1 MGKRVQTS
9 ETVGPQ
15 GHETEPRHHP
25 PACRRPPGRKPGPAP
40 EPGPF
45 GRQLLKV
52 VRHCFPELNR
62 WLDGLPDPRRQDLCV
77 YLGRHLWWQIILT
90 FLLRGGSRNAFD
102 ADRNTGQ
109 LPENMMGLCA
119 QAWDEHRLGKR
130 RTVTCSEN
138 AKRHAARVPVPAV
151 ACLLVGMVRRLMAM
165 RLLDSGRLF
174 GRWWLIVVDGTLQD
188 RGRRTRLGQARYRYI
203 VEAKLLGPH
212 DAVFSLMTEFREV
225 RNPVLE
231 KEDCELRAFHR
242 LAARLHAEFPRL
254 PICLLFDGLYP
265 VEAVFN
271 LCEQYGW
278 MFIATLPEG
287 RQPSAWDEAV
297 QTMLLNPTA
306 VLKARR
312 KGEDGWVEQTLRW
325 TSQVP
330 FGSHLLQVLFSGE
343 ISPTEATLWV
353 WVTNFPL
360 DRGNVY
366 PIANQGGRGRQQI
379 EAVFNVEKNG
389 GFGLEHAF
397 CANTNASQNYH
408 LMMQVAH
415 IIGQLLLNGV
425 LRRLT
430 QGCRKLTHSTLI
442 ALLRTSLLLV
452 PIDFSLPTFDQIRF
466 RSSA

>member
-1 MGKRVQTS
+1 
-9 ETVGPQ
+9 
-15 GHETEPRHHP
+15 
-25 PACRRPPGRKPGPAP
+25 
-40 EPGPF
+40 
-45 GRQLLKV
+45 

-102 ADRNTGQ
+102 ADRNSGQ
-109 LPENMMGLCA
+109 LPENVLRLCA
-119 QAWDEHRLGKR
+119 QEWDELRLGKR

-138 AKRHAARVPVPAV
+138 AKRQASRVATSAV
-151 ACLLVGMVRRLMAM
+151 ARLLVWMVRRLMAM

-188 RGRRTRLGQARYRYI
+188 RGRRTRHGQARYRYV

-212 DAVFSLMTEFREV
+212 GTVFSLMTEFREV

-231 KEDCELRAFHR
+231 KEDCELRAFQR
-242 LAARLHAEFPRL
+242 LAARLYAEFPRL

-265 VEAVFN
+265 VEAVFD

-278 MFIATLPEG
+278 KFIATLPEG

-297 QTMLLNPTA
+297 QTMLMSPAA

-312 KGEDGWVEQTLRW
+312 QGEDGWVEQTLRW

-330 FGSHLLQVLFSGE
+330 FGRHALQVLFSGE
-343 ISPTEATLWV
+343 ISPTQATLWV

-360 DRGNVY
+360 ERDNVY
-366 PIANQGGRGRQQI
+366 AIANQGGRARQNI
-379 EAVFNVEKNG
+379 ETVFNVEKNG

-397 CANTNASQNYH
+397 CANATASQNYH

-415 IIGQLLLNGV
+415 SLGQLLLGGV
-425 LRRLT
+425 LRRFT
-430 QGCRKLTHSTLI
+430 QACRKLTHIKLI
-442 ALLRTSLLLV
+442 ELLRSSLLQV
-452 PIDFSLPTFDQIRF
+452 PLDPALPTFGQIRF
-466 RSSA
+466 LSSA